1 MLSNKMQS
9 RRLRRAVRW
18 CGSPSF
24 IVSLNMCVCSHRQ
37 LNNGQEMKYMWT
49 AGQDVSTYIGTRTL
63 SVCTR
68 HAWVSSADIQWHER
82 PNGEGISSG
91 VVWYSVQCNQINIPS
106 PEIHLT
112 TVFILAN

>member
-1 MLSNKMQS
+1 
-9 RRLRRAVRW
+9 
-18 CGSPSF
+18 
-24 IVSLNMCVCSHRQ
+24 
-37 LNNGQEMKYMWT
+37 MKYMWT

-63 SVCTR
+63 SL
-68 HAWVSSADIQWHER
+68 SAHGMHGFLV
-82 PNGEGISSG
+82 PTYNGTNGAGAGISSG